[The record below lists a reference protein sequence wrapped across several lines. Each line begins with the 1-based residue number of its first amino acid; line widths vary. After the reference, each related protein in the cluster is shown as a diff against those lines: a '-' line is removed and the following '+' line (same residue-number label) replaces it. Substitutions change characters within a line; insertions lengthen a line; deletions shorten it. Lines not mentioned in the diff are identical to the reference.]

1 MLIFGSAVFCERRRD
16 NQKRLNEQKHL
27 SKLTAEEFF
36 RSPVDSGKRPVLWP
50 LLPISVFEL

>member
-1 MLIFGSAVFCERRRD
+1 MLIFGSAVFCERQRD

-36 RSPVDSGKRPVLWP
+36 PSPVDSGKRPVLWP
-50 LLPISVFEL
+50 LLPISAFEL